1 MSTIGNSASAVD
13 AQQVFNSLFTEL
25 INEDYSI
32 GTDTK
37 NYQGVL
43 LYLLSSWDKPIKKT
57 MLLTVH
63 RKKFA
68 EKYNDEIISITLLMM
83 LTGLISY
90 NLW

>member
-1 MSTIGNSASAVD
+1 M
-13 AQQVFNSLFTEL
+13 
-25 INEDYSI
+25 
-32 GTDTK
+32 
-37 NYQGVL
+37 
-43 LYLLSSWDKPIKKT
+43 KKT

-90 NLW
+90 NL